1 MVKQKTITMKTL
13 PNNLSR
19 LFFLLVAIL
28 LLSSCRKNDTTTTT
42 VTADDAAD
50 AITYAFES
58 SSGGT
63 ADELADASQYTLN
76 QGYGKTEGA
85 NTLSC
90 GVPFDSTITL
100 TYNSANTTASY
111 THNWHMLLSCNGPVP
126 TSLAFE
132 GSYSGNF
139 NGLRMQSAN
148 TGTRA
153 LTVTGLEPS
162 AQVYTFNGSTS
173 RTGSHTAK
181 VRNQNTFNV
190 TIQSN
195 LSNVTVSKSTYR
207 ITGGSGTVT
216 ATCNESNGTSKT
228 FNGTIVFNGNS
239 TATLTINGTNYT
251 IQLY

>member
-1 MVKQKTITMKTL
+1 MKTL

-19 LFFLLVAIL
+19 LFFLLVAVL
-28 LLSSCRKNDTTTTT
+28 LLSSCRKNDTTTTI
-42 VTADDAAD
+42 TADDAAD

-76 QGYGKTEGA
+76 QGYGKTEGI

-100 TYNSANTTASY
+100 TYNGANTTASY
-111 THNWHMLLSCNGPVP
+111 THNWHMLLSCSGPVP
-126 TSLAFE
+126 ASLAFE

-139 NGLRMQSAN
+139 NSLRMQSSN
-148 TGTRA
+148 TGSRA

-173 RTGSHTAK
+173 RTGSHTSK
-181 VRNQNTFNV
+181 VRNQTTFNV
-190 TIQSN
+190 TIQSS
-195 LSNVTVSKSTYR
+195 LSNVTVSKTSYH

-216 ATCNESNGTSKT
+216 ATCSTSGGNSQT
-228 FNGTIVFNGNS
+228 FNGTIVFNNNS